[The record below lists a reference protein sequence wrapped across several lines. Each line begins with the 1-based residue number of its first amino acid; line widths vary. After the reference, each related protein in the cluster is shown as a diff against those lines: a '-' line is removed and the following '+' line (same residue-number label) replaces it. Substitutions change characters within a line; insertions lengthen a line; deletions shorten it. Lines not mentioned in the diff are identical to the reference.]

1 MIQLPRY
8 LVSEQ
13 IYESSHAVLFRGTR
27 EADGLPVAIKC
38 LKSEYPS
45 LSDLARLRHE
55 HAMLREIDV
64 PGVVKSVGLERH
76 GNGLAL
82 VMEDV
87 GGESL
92 DRILRAKRLPLRNVL
107 EIGLALAKTLADLHQ
122 RHVIHKDI
130 KPHNVL
136 VNLATNQIMLI
147 DFGISTRLSHET
159 YRVRGLDA
167 LEGTLAYMA
176 PEQSGRM
183 NRVVDHR
190 SDLYSLGVTLYEA
203 LAGQVP
209 FQSNDAIDLVHSHIA
224 RKPTAVHEV
233 APEVPIAVSNVVM
246 KLLAKMAED
255 RYQHAAGLA
264 ADLEH
269 CIAEL
274 DARGAIAPFELGRD
288 DLSEELRIPQKL
300 YGRDTELKALSAA
313 FDRIAKGK
321 VELLLVA
328 GYAGV
333 GKSVL
338 VNEIHK
344 SLARGRG
351 RFLSG
356 KFDQLSRTTP
366 YAPIAQAFRELTRQ
380 ILGESS
386 ELREKWRARVVET
399 LGPNGQ
405 LVVDLIPEL
414 EQLIGAQQ
422 PVQALGPTESQNRFT
437 LVFQNFLRVFT
448 RSDHPLVLFLDDLQ
462 WADPASLKLLQSLTT
477 DPDGGH
483 LLLIGAYR
491 DNEVEAGH
499 PLTLALEELRNT
511 KATVSSIT
519 LKPLEPADVN
529 QLLADA
535 LVSDGERVRPLST
548 LVHDRTH
555 GNPFFITQLL
565 VTLHHDGHLKFDA
578 RAGVWTWE
586 VDALRGAMS
595 SENVVEL
602 MMARFRRLPAETQ
615 RTLQLAACIGHEF
628 DLKTLATIC
637 ERPTGSVAQSLW
649 PALREG
655 LVLPLDAE
663 YRFVHTASGDVTPD
677 EFDVS
682 YRFLHDRAQHGA
694 YSLISEEERPE
705 IHLRI
710 GRLMRRA
717 GYREE
722 DVFEVVRH
730 LNLGRERISDRDEQ
744 LEVARLNLAAARRAK
759 AATAYEAA
767 ASHLAAGQALV
778 DESFWETHYD
788 MMFALHSE
796 RAECEA
802 LTRRLETAEELFKT
816 LLAHVRTR
824 LERAGV
830 LDLQINLY
838 TTLGNYPVAQALGK
852 QALALFD
859 VELPDTDE
867 KRHAALGAA
876 LAAVPGNLA
885 GRQIEDLKTA
895 TEISDPD
902 QQMIQTLHTSLFP
915 SSFMTSP
922 VLYGAMVVRHVNL
935 SLAFGQSPASAVGY
949 MSFGYFISGVLGQYR
964 EARKYGELALALCE
978 RFGNT
983 DVRAKLYFLFG
994 AYSHSVFPIDVALEH
1009 HALARHY
1016 GFEVGDFQYVSFT
1029 TYVTFW
1035 NKFGRGDPLPP
1046 VRDEVEG
1053 FHALLQ
1059 RTKDGL
1065 SIANLAVCRQ
1075 VIANLEGRTRDPL
1088 TLSNDEFDE
1097 DRFAKELDEFGNI
1110 FAACLL
1116 WTLKAQI
1123 AFLQGELGLAL
1134 ELTTRGEELIGSAAG
1149 LFFTNELEYYGCLI
1163 RSALFADAS
1172 EADRATYL
1180 EKISATQKRIATWA
1194 EHAPTTFTHKGI
1206 LVAAELARVQGRDL
1220 EAMELYDRAIETA
1233 RKNEFVRDETLANEL
1248 CARFHA
1254 DKGRTKVAR
1263 AYVTDAYY
1271 GYLRWGATTKVNQLV
1286 KAHPFLQTEEGGEGT
1301 LMMPS
1306 LASTTSR
1313 TRAMA
1318 GGVLDVA
1325 TIVAAAHALSGELVL
1340 DRLLERLMR
1349 LMLESAG
1356 AQRGVFV
1363 LARDGELRVAATI
1376 TVDPDRVDVAL
1387 DVPVSSSH
1395 DLPRSVLEHVAEEK
1409 EALVL
1414 GNACRDSRFGSDP
1427 FIRTNRIGSVT
1438 CLPMLRQGRLT
1449 GVLYLENNLAS
1460 DAFTPARNE
1469 LLQTLSSLA
1478 ATAIENALLYAD
1490 LKSATDQLR
1499 RSNETLEQQVAD
1511 RTEELRSAVAELWS
1525 EMDVA
1530 RKIQTVL
1537 LPQAPI
1543 LDGYQVAAVMH
1554 PAAHVGGDYYDIF
1567 RAAGRDWVLVGD
1579 VSGHGVP
1586 AGLIMMMVQTA
1597 VRATVLSLVAAGKDL
1612 TPSRMLTH
1620 VNSAL
1625 RSNLE
1630 KMGKGQYMTITAL
1643 CFDGGKV
1650 SYAGLHEDILIYR
1663 AAKRTVER
1671 VSTRGVWL
1679 GVVDEIGDLLQ
1690 DDTLDIEPNDVVL
1703 LLTDGLTEARRN
1715 GGMLG
1720 IDGLVKAFAGVASA
1734 TDDTTA
1740 IIEGLLHELES
1751 FDRADDVTMVVAR
1764 RTEAAANG

>member
-1 MIQLPRY
+1 MIQLPSY

-13 IYESSHAVLFRGTR
+13 IHEGSHAVFFRGTR
-27 EADGLPVAIKC
+27 EVDNLPVAIKC

-45 LSDLARLRHE
+45 LGDLARLRHE
-55 HAMLREIDV
+55 HAILREIDI
-64 PGVVKSVGLERH
+64 PGVVKCVGLERY

-82 VMEDV
+82 VMEDA

-92 DRILRAKRLPLRNVL
+92 DRVLRAKRLPLRSVL
-107 EIGLALAKTLADLHQ
+107 EIGVSLAKTLAELHQ

-136 VNLATNQIMLI
+136 VNLATGQVMLI

-159 YRVRGLDA
+159 YRVRGVDA

-209 FQSNDAIDLVHSHIA
+209 FQSTDAIDLVHSHIA
-224 RKPTAVHEV
+224 RRPTPVHEV
-233 APEVPIAVSNVVM
+233 APEVPVAVSNVVM

-274 DARGAIAPFELGRD
+274 DAKGGIEPFPLGKN

-300 YGRDTELKALSAA
+300 YGRDTELKSLAAA
-313 FDRIAKGK
+313 FDRIAKGS

-380 ILGESS
+380 ILGESTD
-386 ELREKWRARVVET
+386 LRESWKAAVVDT
-399 LGPNGQ
+399 LGPNAQ
-405 LVVDLIPEL
+405 LVIDLIPEL
-414 EQLIGAQQ
+414 EQLIGPQ
-422 PVQALGPTESQNRFT
+422 PPAQALGPTESQNRFT

-448 RSDHPLVLFLDDLQ
+448 RADHPLVLFLDDLQ

-491 DNEVEAGH
+491 DNEVDAGH

-511 KATVSSIT
+511 KATVSTIT
-519 LKPLEPADVN
+519 LKPLEAGDVN

-535 LVSDGERVRPLST
+535 LASDRERVRPVAT

-565 VTLHHDGHLKFDA
+565 VTLHQDGHIKFDP
-578 RAGVWTWE
+578 RAGGWTWE
-586 VDALRGAMS
+586 LSTLRGAFS
-595 SENVVEL
+595 SEDVVEL
-602 MMARFRRLPAETQ
+602 MLARFRRLTPETQ
-615 RTLQLAACIGHEF
+615 RTLQLAACIGHQF
-628 DLKTLATIC
+628 NLKTLAMIC
-637 ERPTGSVAQSLW
+637 ERSTASVAESLW

-663 YRFVHTASGDVTPD
+663 YRFVHTAGEGAAED
-677 EFDVS
+677 FDVS

-694 YSLISEEERPE
+694 YSLIAEDERPE

-710 GRLMRRA
+710 GRLMRTA
-717 GYREE
+717 GFRED

-730 LNLGRERISDRDEQ
+730 LNLGREKISSEDER
-744 LEVARLNLAAARRAK
+744 LDVARLNLTAARRAK
-759 AATAYEAA
+759 AATAYDAA
-767 ASHLAAGQALV
+767 ASHLAAGLALL
-778 DESFWETHYD
+778 DESAWEKHYD
-788 MMFALHSE
+788 LMYALHSE

-802 LTRRLETAEELFKT
+802 LIRRLETAEELFGT
-816 LLAHVRTR
+816 LLSHVRTR

-838 TTLGNYPVAQALGK
+838 TTLGNYPEAQSLGK

-859 VELPDTDE
+859 VELPDNDE
-867 KRHAALGAA
+867 KRLAAVGAA
-876 LAAVPGNLA
+876 LAAVPKNLA
-885 GRQIEDLKTA
+885 GRKIEDLKSA
-895 TEISDPD
+895 KEISDPD

-935 SLAFGQSPASAVGY
+935 SLEFGQSPASAVGY
-949 MSFGYFISGVLGQYR
+949 MSFGYFIAGVLGQHAD
-964 EARKYGELALALCE
+964 ARKYGDLALALCE

-983 DVRAKLYFLFG
+983 DVRAKLYFLYG
-994 AYSHSVFPIDVALEH
+994 AYSHSVFPIDIALEH
-1009 HALARHY
+1009 HALARRY

-1035 NKFGRGDPLPP
+1035 NKFGRGDALGP

-1053 FHALLQ
+1053 FHVLLQ

-1075 VIANLEGRTRDPL
+1075 VIANLEGRTRDRLSL
-1088 TLSNDEFDE
+1088 TNDDFDE
-1097 DRFAKELDEFGNI
+1097 DAFAKSMAEFGNT
-1110 FAACLL
+1110 FAGCLL
-1116 WTLKAQI
+1116 WTMKAQI
-1123 AFLQGELGLAL
+1123 AFLQGEFALAL
-1134 ELTTRGEELIGSAAG
+1134 DYTNRGEELIGSAAG

-1163 RSALFADAS
+1163 RAALYANAS
-1172 EADRATYL
+1172 EEDRVSYL
-1180 EKISATQKRIATWA
+1180 EKIAATQKRIAMWT
-1194 EHAPTTFTHKGI
+1194 EHAPTTFEHKGM
-1206 LVAAELARVQGRDL
+1206 LVAAEVARVQGRDL
-1220 EAMELYDRAIETA
+1220 EAMELYERAIDTA
-1233 RKNEFVRDETLANEL
+1233 RKNEFVRDETLGNEL
-1248 CARFHA
+1248 CARFHSER
-1254 DKGRTKVAR
+1254 GRTKVAR
-1263 AYVTDAYY
+1263 AYITDAYY
-1271 GYLRWGATTKVNQLV
+1271 GYLRWGATTKVSQLV
-1286 KAHPFLQTEEGGEGT
+1286 KAHPFVQTEDSAERFV
-1301 LMMPS
+1301 MPS
-1306 LASTTSR
+1306 LTSTTSR

-1325 TIVAAAHALSGELVL
+1325 TIVAAAQALSGELVL

-1363 LARDGELRVAATI
+1363 LSRDGELRVAATI
-1376 TVDPDRVDVAL
+1376 TVDPDVVNVAL
-1387 DVPVSSSH
+1387 DVPVSSAP
-1395 DLPRSVLEHVAEEK
+1395 DLPHSILEHAARKK
-1409 EALVL
+1409 ESLVL
-1414 GNACRDSRFGSDP
+1414 GNASRDPRFGSDAYVKA
-1427 FIRTNRIGSVT
+1427 NRISSVA

-1469 LLQTLSSLA
+1469 LIQTLSSLA

-1499 RSNETLEQQVAD
+1499 STNETLEQQVAA
-1511 RTEELRSAVAELWS
+1511 RTEELRHAVAELWS

-1537 LPQAPI
+1537 LPSEPD
-1543 LDGYQVAAVMH
+1543 LKGYQVAAVMQ

-1567 RAAGRDWVLVGD
+1567 HAAGRDWVLVGD

-1597 VRATVLSLVAAGKDL
+1597 VRATVLSLISAGEDL

-1643 CFDGGKV
+1643 CFDGGNV
-1650 SYAGLHEDILIYR
+1650 TYAGLHEDILVYR
-1663 AAKRTVER
+1663 AKKRAVER
-1671 VSTRGVWL
+1671 ITTRGVWL

-1690 DDTLDIEPNDVVL
+1690 DDTLRVEPNDVVL
-1703 LLTDGLTEARRN
+1703 LITDGLTEARQN

-1720 IDGLVKAFAGVASA
+1720 IDALSRMFDRVAAS
-1734 TDDTTA
+1734 TDDTRA
-1740 IIEGLLHELES
+1740 IVQGLLRELEGYE
-1751 FDRADDVTMVVAR
+1751 RADDVTMVVAR
-1764 RTEAAANG
+1764 RTAEALGANG